1 MLQFTKYHVIIQMSV
16 KSDKARFLNGVITGG
31 YAPLHNTGTSAE
43 FMKGGVLMKSK
54 HCIYGKKAICSI
66 FCSYRFVDNFFHKSR
81 ITASAKTV
89 IR

>member
-1 MLQFTKYHVIIQMSV
+1 MYNNTCRRNPA
-16 KSDKARFLNGVITGG
+16 KARFLSGDFTGG
-31 YAPLHNTGTSAE
+31 CAHFYIHRFHTE

-54 HCIYGKKAICSI
+54 HYATYGKKIAVCSFRDFHTI
-66 FCSYRFVDNFFHKSR
+66 DNLFHKSR